1 MGVNTIPSQNMDN
14 MNQKPNIKSYI
25 IAAADNC
32 DSENQHIP
40 PLYTLPAIGA
50 YPATYKT
57 VPLDISIC
65 YGYLS
70 AAISAAI
77 YPTDNSITT
86 SSRLPQEIIQAI

>member
-40 PLYTLPAIGA
+40 PLSTLPAIGA
-50 YPATYKT
+50 NSNSSKT
-57 VPLDISIC
+57 
-65 YGYLS
+65 
-70 AAISAAI
+70 
-77 YPTDNSITT
+77 
-86 SSRLPQEIIQAI
+86 EM